1 MGSKRGAVV
10 SAEQLAA
17 AATALAAAVEAGG
30 QELPAAERSRA
41 DAVVAKVSER
51 TALVGGHTVVALA
64 GATGSGKSSLFNAL
78 VGDAVANV
86 GVRRPTTST
95 PTAAIWGDEPVADL
109 LDWLGV
115 GTRHLVPAD
124 PAAEQGGGRRGGP
137 VGSLDGLVLLD
148 LP

>member
-30 QELPAAERSRA
+30 EQLPAAERQRA
-41 DAVVAKVSER
+41 DAVVEKVTER
-51 TALVGGHTVVALA
+51 TALVA
-64 GATGSGKSSLFNAL
+64 S
-78 VGDAVANV
+78 V

-95 PTAAIWGDEPVADL
+95 PTAAIWGDEPAGDL

-115 GTRHLVPAD
+115 GARHLLDAD
-124 PAAEQGGGRRGGP
+124 PGDDPRGGRRGAA
-137 VGSLDGLVLLD
+137 VGSLDG
-148 LP
+148 